1 MSDPPRGVLELVPDS
16 METNDDDFVEIAPDA
31 TDDSAR
37 PCGKPGRS
45 GPPGNKNA
53 RTHGMY
59 ALKRA
64 VRERGL
70 DAIDGRSALGRAL
83 REYRADLVRDLGGEE
98 SLSTAELHLVDLA
111 VRDKLFLDSLDAAL
125 AERPLLNRKRGSVA
139 PALEARF
146 RMADAAT
153 RRLQALGLKRR
164 TRRKTVQEIIG
175 EIQRE
180 SEISSTSIEDGDA
193 RDGGDDEN

>member
-1 MSDPPRGVLELVPDS
+1 MKFEP
-16 METNDDDFVEIAPDA
+16 METNEDDSPDSA
-31 TDDSAR
+31 ACGTERSAR

-64 VRERGL
+64 VQERGL

-83 REYRADLVRDLGGEE
+83 REYRADLVRDLGGKEN
-98 SLSTAELHLVDLA
+98 LSAAELHLVDLA
-111 VRDKLFLDSLDAAL
+111 VRDRLFLESLDAAL

-146 RMADAAT
+146 RMADSAT
-153 RRLQALGLKRR
+153 RRLQAIGLKRR
-164 TRRKTVQEIIG
+164 TRRKTFNEIVAEIG
-175 EIQRE
+175 SYER
-180 SEISSTSIEDGDA
+180 
-193 RDGGDDEN
+193 RDDSGGGDNPHASGEDDRK